1 MEGKEKLE
9 VVIMS
14 LVLEQ
19 LLINVGSFETESDII
34 VQKIFRLL
42 GVVRCNAHQVR
53 VVLGD
58 VCTMFDHIIG

>member
-19 LLINVGSFETESDII
+19 LLINVGFLETESDIM

-53 VVLGD
+53 VV
-58 VCTMFDHIIG
+58 

>member
-1 MEGKEKLE
+1 MLK
-9 VVIMS
+9 
-14 LVLEQ
+14 Q
-19 LLINVGSFETESDII
+19 LLINVGFFETESDII

-58 VCTMFDHIIG
+58 VCTRDVLFEYHQAVVPFC